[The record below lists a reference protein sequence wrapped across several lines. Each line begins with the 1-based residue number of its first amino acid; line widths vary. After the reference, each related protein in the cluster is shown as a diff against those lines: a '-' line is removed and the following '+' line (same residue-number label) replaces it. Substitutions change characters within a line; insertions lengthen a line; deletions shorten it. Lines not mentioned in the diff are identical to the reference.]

1 MNWLCEC
8 SELAV
13 RERSVRELR
22 EERDAAMASI
32 RQRDSALQVRAPPLV
47 EASLCMCFPA
57 AAAVNRQG
65 LEAVRSPYEGASP
78 YSAYM

>member
-1 MNWLCEC
+1 MC

-32 RQRDSALQVRAPPLV
+32 RQRDSALQVWKPRSAI
-47 EASLCMCFPA
+47 ASLCMCVPA
-57 AAAVNRQG
+57 AAAVTRKI
-65 LEAVRSPYEGASP
+65 LEAMPSPMGNASP
-78 YSAYM
+78 YTAPS

>member
-1 MNWLCEC
+1 MLHC

-32 RQRDSALQVRAPPLV
+32 RQRDSALQVHATPP
-47 EASLCMCFPA
+47 S
-57 AAAVNRQG
+57 
-65 LEAVRSPYEGASP
+65 
-78 YSAYM
+78 